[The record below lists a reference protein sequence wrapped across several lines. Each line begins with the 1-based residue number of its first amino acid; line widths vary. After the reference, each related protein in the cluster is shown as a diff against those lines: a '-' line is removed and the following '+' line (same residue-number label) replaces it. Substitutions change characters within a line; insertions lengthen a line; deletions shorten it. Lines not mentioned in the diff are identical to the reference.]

1 MRASEPRLRPLSADE
16 WDDDVRQLLGG
27 TTGVG
32 DGRVLN
38 IFATLAHHPKLV
50 KRWTVFGNHV
60 LFKSTL
66 PERERELVILRVG
79 WRAQAEYEW
88 GQHVVI
94 ARRCGVTDEEIEWV
108 KLGPDAIGWSPFDAT
123 LLRAEL
129 HTGRP
134 HQIRV
139 HAQGAGHSVV
149 GDEKYASEKE
159 LAADRGLRI
168 QRLCLHAQYLRIATS
183 EGVQAFESPLPRD
196 FKAAWNKFS

>member
-1 MRASEPRLRPLSADE
+1 MMRASEPRLRPLSADE
-16 WDDDVRQLLGG
+16 WDEDVRQMLGG

-66 PERERELVILRVG
+66 PERERELVILRVA

-108 KLGPDAIGWSPFDAT
+108 KLGPEAIGWSPFDAT
-123 LLRAEL
+123 LLRAVDEL
-129 HTGRP
+129 RDD
-134 HQIRV
+134 
-139 HAQGAGHSVV
+139 SVISDATWKALGERYDDKQCLDLIFTV
-149 GDEKYASEKE
+149 GQYTLVAMALNSLGVE
-159 LAADRGLRI
+159 LDD
-168 QRLCLHAQYLRIATS
+168 
-183 EGVQAFESPLPRD
+183 GVPGFD
-196 FKAAWNKFS
+196 G